1 MNLLGMLQFLVLVTV
16 HHFILIIARIIFQCW
31 VKEQLMSYGR
41 AGAAEKKFSINFSK
55 AKTKNGLSLHPNYD
69 NSYLFVNG
77 AEIYNPI
84 QEEQPPPP
92 PPLPAFPLL
101 LRQT

>member
-1 MNLLGMLQFLVLVTV
+1 M
-16 HHFILIIARIIFQCW
+16 I
-31 VKEQLMSYGR
+31 YGR

-55 AKTKNGLSLHPNYD
+55 AKTKNGLRLHHNYD

-84 QEEQPPPP
+84 QEEQKAPPPSP
-92 PPLPAFPLL
+92 TTSFSPVTSTNVGFSTPNFLTFSFNLFSKLA
-101 LRQT
+101 

>member
-1 MNLLGMLQFLVLVTV
+1 M
-16 HHFILIIARIIFQCW
+16 I
-31 VKEQLMSYGR
+31 YGR

-84 QEEQPPPP
+84 QEEQKAP
-92 PPLPAFPLL
+92 PPLPHYQLFPCNFDK
-101 LRQT
+101 RRIQHRKFSDFQF

>member
-1 MNLLGMLQFLVLVTV
+1 M
-16 HHFILIIARIIFQCW
+16 I
-31 VKEQLMSYGR
+31 YGR

-84 QEEQPPPP
+84 QEEQKAP
-92 PPLPAFPLL
+92 PPLPHYQLFPCNFDK
-101 LRQT
+101 RRI

>member
-1 MNLLGMLQFLVLVTV
+1 M
-16 HHFILIIARIIFQCW
+16 I
-31 VKEQLMSYGR
+31 YGR

-84 QEEQPPPP
+84 QVEQKA
-92 PPLPAFPLL
+92 PLPSPTTSFSPVTSTNVGFSTANFLTFSFNPFSRLA
-101 LRQT
+101 

>member
-1 MNLLGMLQFLVLVTV
+1 M
-16 HHFILIIARIIFQCW
+16 I
-31 VKEQLMSYGR
+31 YGR

-84 QEEQPPPP
+84 QEEQKAPPPP
-92 PPLPAFPLL
+92 SPTTSFSPVTSTNVGFSTANFLTFSFNPFSRLA
-101 LRQT
+101 

>member
-1 MNLLGMLQFLVLVTV
+1 M
-16 HHFILIIARIIFQCW
+16 I
-31 VKEQLMSYGR
+31 YGR

-84 QEEQPPPP
+84 QEEQ
-92 PPLPAFPLL
+92 
-101 LRQT
+101 

>member
-1 MNLLGMLQFLVLVTV
+1 M
-16 HHFILIIARIIFQCW
+16 I
-31 VKEQLMSYGR
+31 YGR

-84 QEEQPPPP
+84 QEEQNAP
-92 PPLPAFPLL
+92 PPLPHYQLFPCNFDK
-101 LRQT
+101 RRI